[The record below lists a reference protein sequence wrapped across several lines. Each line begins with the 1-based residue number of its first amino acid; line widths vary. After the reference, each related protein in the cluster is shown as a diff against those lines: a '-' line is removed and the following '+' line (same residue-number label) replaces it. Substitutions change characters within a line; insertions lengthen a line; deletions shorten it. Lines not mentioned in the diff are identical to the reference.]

1 MKSPFFNISEDLS
14 IFLSSP
20 PKKPLRL
27 AIIGAA
33 KRSTQ
38 LYLPIIRG
46 LKDFVIPVACWSRSR
61 ENAEKLGKTYGV
73 PSYTD
78 IRKMTS
84 ESGAEASV
92 VCASYM
98 ANGLVGLEAVRNGL
112 HSLLETPIAHDL
124 SEADAII
131 ASAKK
136 NRLKVEVAEQ
146 YHLRPGYQLAQKLIS
161 DGLFGR
167 VHTGFNDFAC
177 HGYHGVSL
185 MRSVLG
191 FDRNP
196 TSANGL
202 QADYPLSPYGHRYSP
217 GIVKDKKERQ
227 EYGWIRFSSGQTG
240 IFLWTDVGYEAPARS
255 WMSLR
260 FLGERGWGQVFDGE
274 KFRFELASPKMN
286 RSIPLRVIRK
296 ADKGILHSYEAVLD
310 TKTVSLWKNP
320 FYALQKKYGLRWD
333 SDTIAVAST
342 MVSLLEA
349 IRSGN
354 QPRYGGLQARTDQA
368 VSLALS
374 ASARKE
380 GRPVRLDQ
388 K

>member
-1 MKSPFFNISEDLS
+1 
-14 IFLSSP
+14 
-20 PKKPLRL
+20 
-27 AIIGAA
+27 
-33 KRSTQ
+33 
-38 LYLPIIRG
+38 
-46 LKDFVIPVACWSRSR
+46 
-61 ENAEKLGKTYGV
+61 
-73 PSYTD
+73 
-78 IRKMTS
+78 
-84 ESGAEASV
+84 
-92 VCASYM
+92 
-98 ANGLVGLEAVRNGL
+98 
-112 HSLLETPIAHDL
+112 
-124 SEADAII
+124 
-131 ASAKK
+131 
-136 NRLKVEVAEQ
+136 
-146 YHLRPGYQLAQKLIS
+146 
-161 DGLFGR
+161 
-167 VHTGFNDFAC
+167 
-177 HGYHGVSL
+177 
-185 MRSVLG
+185 
-191 FDRNP
+191 
-196 TSANGL
+196 
-202 QADYPLSPYGHRYSP
+202 
-217 GIVKDKKERQ
+217 VKDKKERQ